1 MRKPGSAGFLLYKI
15 LLSLAL
21 FRKASI
27 IAKTCPLSSGVSF
40 SICFI
45 RFNLKRILPEQFVSH
60 FQVN

>member
-45 RFNLKRILPEQFVSH
+45 RFKWRNTI
-60 FQVN
+60 